1 MQEVHPVDR
10 LSEAIMALEGI
21 CDLLCQLDSKDMY
34 LVNPYRF
41 YFTVSMPVKQ
51 AREAY
56 EELISG
62 R

>member
-1 MQEVHPVDR
+1 MVVDHPVDR

-21 CDLLCQLDSKDMY
+21 CDLLCQLDSKDMH
-34 LVNPYRF
+34 LVNPDRF
-41 YFTVSMPVKQ
+41 YFTVHMPVKQ
-51 AREAY
+51 ARAAY